1 MCPLPLWVA
10 PGKSRRTR
18 GGLIT
23 NLDKKKEEENQK
35 DPEAVHTG

>member
-10 PGKSRRTR
+10 PGTSRRTR

-23 NLDKKKEEENQK
+23 NLEKTKEETK
-35 DPEAVHTG
+35 GPGAVHTG